1 MATQQPWQT
10 TFESREDLSRHGDNA
25 LGLFALGLRFGIAD
39 LESIASDAITDG
51 SDDKKCDLIYIDE
64 DEGFAVVSQC
74 YLSSRAR
81 DSAPANKA
89 SDLNTAMAWLL
100 ERPTS
105 ELPDRI
111 VSSAKQL
118 RAGIEDGNISTLHIW
133 YVHNCP
139 ASQNVQ
145 KELGAVEGAASTIL
159 KQHFKKYPVQVHVL
173 EVGKE
178 RFHEWHTETLSP
190 ILVNETFNIKV
201 NSAFEVTGPD
211 WRSLVTAIPARFLHR
226 IYKKHKTQLFSANV
240 RDYLG
245 SRSTDS
251 NINNGIKKTAETEA
265 DNFWVFNNGLTVLV
279 NGYCWTPA
287 KSGGEIEIQGMS
299 IVNGAQTTGALGSL
313 RKSPPVEALV
323 QVRFVETNNQTL
335 VLNIVQYNNSQNKVT
350 ASDFRSTD
358 KLQKSLKEQ
367 IARIP
372 CAEYEGG
379 RRGGFGDTI
388 KRRPNLLPSY
398 TVGQSLAAFHGD
410 PVTAYNHKA
419 NIWINDSLYSRIFNE
434 DTTGPHIVFAYSLLR
449 AVEEKKLELMD
460 KSRKGEDLLTKS
472 EQTQLS
478 FFRKRGSI
486 LLLVSAIASCLEI
499 LLNRRISNLF
509 KISFGEKV
517 SPREA
522 QRLWVAVV
530 DVATPF
536 ASQLEEAINDG
547 LKSIERVRSV
557 IERFRSLNEAIA
569 EANRQRYEIFA
580 AKVVVK

>member
-1 MATQQPWQT
+1 MATVQPWQT
-10 TFESREDLSRHGDNA
+10 TFASREDLSRYGDNA
-25 LGLFALGLRFGIAD
+25 LGLFALGLRFGIDD
-39 LESIASDAITDG
+39 LESIASDSITDG

-74 YLSSRAR
+74 YWSTRSRE
-81 DSAPANKA
+81 SAPANKA

-100 ERPTS
+100 ERPIKD
-105 ELPDRI
+105 LPDRI

-118 RAGIEDGNISTLHIW
+118 RAGIKEGTIKTLHVW

-139 ASQNVQ
+139 ASQNVE

-159 KQHFKKYPVQVHVL
+159 RQHFKSYPVQVHVL

-178 RFHEWHTETLSP
+178 KFHEWHTETLSP
-190 ILVNETFNIKV
+190 ILVNETFKIKV
-201 NSAFEVTGPD
+201 GAAFEVEGPD

-251 NINNGIKKTAETEA
+251 NINNGIKKTAEA
-265 DNFWVFNNGLTVLV
+265 DAHNFWVFNNGLTVLV
-279 NGYCWTPA
+279 NSYSWT
-287 KSGGEIEIQGMS
+287 STGTGGEIEIQGMS

-313 RKSPPVEALV
+313 KKSPPVEALV
-323 QVRFVETNNQTL
+323 QVRFVETNNQPL
-335 VLNIVQYNNSQNKVT
+335 VLNIVQFNNSQNKVT

-358 KLQKSLKEQ
+358 KFQKSLKEQ

-372 CAEYEGG
+372 NAEYEGG

-398 TVGQSLAAFHGD
+398 TVGQSLAALHGD

-419 NIWINDSLYSRIFNE
+419 NIWVNDSLYSRFFNE
-434 DTTGPHIVFAYSLLR
+434 DTTGQHIVFAYSLLR
-449 AVEEKKLELMD
+449 AVEDKKLELMT
-460 KSRKGEDLLTKS
+460 KARKGDDSLTKS

-486 LLLVSAIASCLEI
+486 FLLVSAIASCLEI
-499 LLNRRISNLF
+499 FLDRRISNLF
-509 KISFGEKV
+509 KVSFPEKT
-517 SPREA
+517 SPRDA
-522 QRLWVAVV
+522 QRLWAAIV
-530 DVATPF
+530 DVAVPLS
-536 ASQLEEAINDG
+536 SQLEEAINDG
-547 LKSIERVRSV
+547 LKSSERVKLV
-557 IERFRSLNEAIA
+557 VERFRSLNEAIA
-569 EANRQRYEIFA
+569 DANRSKYSSFVS
-580 AKVVVK
+580 KVVIR